1 MKKIS
6 RSQIYFLPNVRYDNR
21 QKNKLANVSCAQVY
35 FVVIHFVCVTKHK
48 QTKINLFL
56 CMHEPVRFV
65 YQAKYAVVHIQLNH
79 TRLGT
84 RLIVRMREVELG
96 ESTQTGLFP
105 SAYYPSFAY

>member
-1 MKKIS
+1 
-6 RSQIYFLPNVRYDNR
+6 
-21 QKNKLANVSCAQVY
+21 
-35 FVVIHFVCVTKHK
+35 
-48 QTKINLFL
+48 
-56 CMHEPVRFV
+56 MHEPARFV
-65 YQAKYAVVHIQLNH
+65 YQMKYAVIRIELNH